1 MTVLLAQSHPT
12 AEAGEALRI
21 RKQDLA
27 KRKFDRCWTASTDEQ
42 IIADVGLYRQRRL
55 DAFFFGCAMN
65 RLPHAAVQVLRA
77 LPEKSCDIVRPQ

>member
-27 KRKFDRCWTASTDEQ
+27 ERKFDRCWTASTDEQ

-55 DAFFFGCAMN
+55 DGSLMRRFRCYE
-65 RLPHAAVQVLRA
+65 PCQKKAAT
-77 LPEKSCDIVRPQ
+77 

>member
-1 MTVLLAQSHPT
+1 LTVLLAQSHPT

-27 KRKFDRCWTASTDEQ
+27 ERKFDRCWTASTDEQ

-55 DAFFFGCAMN
+55 DGFLA
-65 RLPHAAVQVLRA
+65 
-77 LPEKSCDIVRPQ
+77 